1 MFLRQIADSQV
12 KAIPDGRDGV
22 AATLRAMA
30 DMVRE
35 YKKHPRIRDL
45 AAQLTGD
52 LASKDYHAEA
62 MRLHQYVRDEIRY
75 LQDVRGVETVQ
86 TPTLTLDLAVGDCD
100 DKALLLAALLESIGH
115 PTRFLAVGFQPGEL
129 DHVLVET
136 KIGNH
141 YLAAETTE
149 PVPFGWRPPDV
160 VESMLMYN

>member
-136 KIGNH
+136 TIGNH

>member
-75 LQDVRGVETVQ
+75 LRDVRGVETVQ

>member
-1 MFLRQIADSQV
+1 MFLRQIANSQV